1 MKSIKKLYK
10 TITPLQKR
18 VIVFSIL
25 FVLISGVIGPRI
37 ISGGILFRD
46 GFALYGGIGKAVLF
60 SLVAFAL
67 LVRHNKAVLSLER
80 WNSRLF
86 YWLMIATICFAL
98 SWGAVSNLL
107 AGEQHFNTLFMAHS
121 GLLAGLI
128 FTGVGCFGVKNIKK
142 VWTAYKREII
152 TSLAVGV
159 SFYVFLQIVYLL
171 WQPLATIVMVSVQ
184 ALLGL
189 SGVETTISPPHTLMF
204 DKFGITIA
212 EFCSG
217 VESIALFTGL
227 YAIMGLLDWKK
238 LNKKRYF
245 IVFPLALLGLCLFN
259 IVRVY
264 GLIMAGYFIN
274 PEIAFSLFHTY
285 AGMVFFI
292 IYSAAFWAIAYKY
305 LLDNKGHAARNQS

>member
-1 MKSIKKLYK
+1 MKNIKKLYE
-10 TITPLQKR
+10 TITPLQQR
-18 VIVFSIL
+18 VIVFGIL
-25 FVLISGVIGPRI
+25 FVTISGIIGPRI
-37 ISGGILFRD
+37 ISGGIVFRD

-60 SLVAFAL
+60 SMVAFML
-67 LVRHNKAVLSLER
+67 LVRHNRTVLHLR
-80 WNSRLF
+80 KWDSRLL
-86 YWLMIATICFAL
+86 YWLMAATICFAL

-107 AGEQHFNTLFMAHS
+107 IGERYSLHLFTAHA
-121 GLLAGLI
+121 GLLTGLI
-128 FTGVGCFGVKNIKK
+128 FMGIACLGLKNSKK
-142 VWTAYKREII
+142 IWTAYKREII
-152 TSLAVGV
+152 TSLIIGV
-159 SFYVFLQIVYLL
+159 SFYVFLQMVYLL
-171 WQPLATIVMVSVQ
+171 WQPLATMVMISVQ

-189 SGVETTISPPHTLMF
+189 SGVETTIFPPHTLMF

-245 IVFPLALLGLCLFN
+245 VIFPIALLGLCLFN

-292 IYSAAFWAIAYKY
+292 IYSAVFWAVAYKY
-305 LLDNKGHAARNQS
+305 LLNNKRSMGSNRS

>member
-1 MKSIKKLYK
+1 MNIKTLYK

-18 VIVFSIL
+18 VIVFGLL
-25 FVLISGVIGPRI
+25 FVIISGIMGPRI

-46 GFALYGGIGKAVLF
+46 GFMLYGGVGKAVLF

-67 LVRHNKAVLSLER
+67 LVRSNKTKLALKT
-80 WNSRLF
+80 WNPRLL
-86 YWLMIATICFAL
+86 YWGIAASACFAL
-98 SWGAVSNLL
+98 SWSAISNLL
-107 AGEQHFNTLFMAHS
+107 VGERYFNHLFMAHG

-128 FTGVGCFGVKNIKK
+128 FTGLGCLGLENIKRI
-142 VWTAYKREII
+142 WAAYRSEII
-152 TSLAVGV
+152 NSLVIGV
-159 SFYVFLQIVYLL
+159 SFYVFLQLVYLL
-171 WQPLATIVMVSVQ
+171 WQPLASIVMVSVQ
-184 ALLGL
+184 ALLSF
-189 SGVETTISPPHTLMF
+189 SGVEATILPPHTLMF

-227 YAIMGLLDWKK
+227 YAIMGLLDWKR

-245 IVFPLALLGLCLFN
+245 IVFPVALLGLCLFN
-259 IVRVY
+259 ILRVY
-264 GLIMAGYFIN
+264 SLIMAGYFIN

-292 IYSAAFWAIAYKY
+292 LYSAVFWMIAYKY
-305 LLDNKGHAARNQS
+305 LLGNKVASRGNKS